1 MDIEDFSVNR
11 EPRARALIPFA
22 VFLVFYLGLSIVSGD
37 FYKVPMPV
45 AFLVASATSLFLSHK
60 ASLRSKIELFAHG
73 MGNVDIMV
81 MCLIFILAGAFA
93 GTAKA
98 MGAVDATVHLAMA
111 ILPSDLLAAVGTI
124 VALAPIAVG
133 LTANL
138 DLSAGLC
145 LGAVV
150 GGAMFGDNLSMIS
163 DTTIAATRTQGVEM
177 REKFRANFRIALP
190 AAAAALIVFFLLSPG
205 GAAPAPAAIHFST
218 VLRVL
223 PYLSV
228 LILAL
233 FGVNVMALLAF
244 GTLFA
249 GIVGLGCGSFDFWQF
264 LDAAGKGALSMSETL
279 IVAAECDVL
288 YDQGKAFAE
297 LLKKNGVPVTHR
309 TLPGTIHA
317 FMTYPGMENAYQEGV
332 RLATEFLTGKEIQMK
347 NHITPESIVRIS
359 RIEVDPAQLPEYLA
373 LVTECGRESM
383 AKEAGVYMMYSMQE
397 KAHPERISILE
408 IYADRAA
415 YEHHIQ
421 TPHFQKYKKRTLKM
435 VKQLDLLDQNPLVPE
450 MKMK

>member
-98 MGAVDATVHLAMA
+98 MGAVDATIQLA
-111 ILPSDLLAAVGTI
+111 LTFVPPSLLVGGLFLVACFISLAVGTSVGTI

-279 IVAAECDVL
+279 IVALLA
-288 YDQGKAFAE
+288 GG
-297 LLKKNGVPVTHR
+297 LLKVIRYNGGIEYMLRVIERGIHGRRGAEYGIAGLRRQPLHR
-309 TLPGTIHA
+309 QQHRRHRHRRPDRPRHFPPLRRRSGAVGQHSRQRQLHRSGNPSLRSAGARRGRSGRRRRDGLRLRGVEIPLLPLLSGFLSPSRHRA
-317 FMTYPGMENAYQEGV
+317 GRQNA
-332 RLATEFLTGKEIQMK
+332 
-347 NHITPESIVRIS
+347 
-359 RIEVDPAQLPEYLA
+359 PAE
-373 LVTECGRESM
+373 
-383 AKEAGVYMMYSMQE
+383 
-397 KAHPERISILE
+397 
-408 IYADRAA
+408 
-415 YEHHIQ
+415 
-421 TPHFQKYKKRTLKM
+421 
-435 VKQLDLLDQNPLVPE
+435 
-450 MKMK
+450 

>member
-98 MGAVDATVHLAMA
+98 MGAVDATIQLA
-111 ILPSDLLAAVGTI
+111 LTFVPPSLLVGGLFLVACFISLAVGTSVGTI

-138 DLSAGLC
+138 DLSTGLC

-205 GAAPAPAAIHFST
+205 GAAPAPAAINFST

-279 IVAAECDVL
+279 IVALLA
-288 YDQGKAFAE
+288 GG
-297 LLKKNGVPVTHR
+297 LLKVIRYNGGIEYMLR
-309 TLPGTIHA
+309 IIERGIHGRRGA
-317 FMTYPGMENAYQEGV
+317 EYGIALLVSAVNLFTANNTVA
-332 RLATEFLTGKEIQMK
+332 
-347 NHITPESIVRIS
+347 IVIAGPIARDIS
-359 RIEVDPAQLPEYLA
+359 RRYGVAPERSASILDSASCIVQGILPYGAQVLAAVGLAGGAATVSAFEVLKFLCYPYCLA
-373 LVTECGRESM
+373 FFLLLAIALGGRTPRQSDGKVTE
-383 AKEAGVYMMYSMQE
+383 K
-397 KAHPERISILE
+397 
-408 IYADRAA
+408 
-415 YEHHIQ
+415 
-421 TPHFQKYKKRTLKM
+421 
-435 VKQLDLLDQNPLVPE
+435 
-450 MKMK
+450 